1 MATPLLER
9 KQWENLVCGMFTG
22 AVLSDSEE
30 DGGLL
35 IKGEIWDILKTKYK
49 HPENLKSQRFKYWPK
64 ITYMYQKN
72 DQGKIIPQDCKVK
85 EKMKKVLVL
94 DSDTLVM

>member
-9 KQWENLVCGMFTG
+9 EQWENLVGGMFTG

-49 HPENLKSQRFKYWPK
+49 TPENLKSQRD
-64 ITYMYQKN
+64 MYQKN
-72 DQGKIIPQDCKVK
+72 DQGEIIPQDYKVK
-85 EKMKKVLVL
+85 ER
-94 DSDTLVM
+94 